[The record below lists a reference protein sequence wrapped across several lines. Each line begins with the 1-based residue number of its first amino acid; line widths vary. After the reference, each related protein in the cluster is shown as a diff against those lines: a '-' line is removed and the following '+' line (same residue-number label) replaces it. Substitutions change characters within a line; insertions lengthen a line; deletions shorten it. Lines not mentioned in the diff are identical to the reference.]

1 MAEYNGSIE
10 LISGLTQKNNADF
23 PLMEASA
30 VAFYEEVQLD
40 DGSTAI
46 QEIRLPDKL
55 KSVGISEKDKEELIK
70 TAVAGAETALEDD
83 LTVLSNRIGANAG
96 SVDSLT
102 TRIESVEEQVKNG
115 DNPNLRVHY
124 EQKESI
130 LYLYDDPQDANGLIK
145 PDIEAG
151 IKGNVIS
158 STTIVGGGSGAS
170 LPYTLILRKLN
181 NLKTVRKGQ
190 PAEIRFSTEMK
201 SIPASE
207 GEEAVPVDK
216 TLTFRLTVKSD
227 NRGTLTT
234 TFKEESNQE
243 KSFDVTPYLGDG
255 RNEISLAVSY
265 TEEITVEGEVVP
277 VSLVRTQSWVI
288 KVIELYL
295 ESTFN
300 DTIAFVNQNAPWT
313 GFAYGD
319 INKTIHYELNGE
331 PWRITENL
339 INKEESVSQT
349 IPFQGHGTSTL
360 SIYLSAKVEGED
372 GKEVTIYSD
381 RLNYELLFIDS
392 QESTPVIRLKATP
405 SPMQQYTAGT
415 ISFTVYSNNQIIK
428 TVTLKEG
435 EDNIIFSGETNND
448 AKNYPYTFM
457 DFGEK
462 TITLSYFYNEIE
474 YKKSINVTVEP
485 SQYQINP
492 VTTGLV
498 LDFLPTGRSNDAN
511 DYNVFYNHATNLVAP
526 DVAAT
531 LPEITWDF
539 SENFDWNN
547 GGWQTDSENN
557 TFFCVKAGTQV
568 AINYDPF
575 KDSTIIKNGKSAG
588 TGKEFKLIFKA
599 TNVSQPNATFLSC
612 LDESNV
618 GLQMNVHEAY
628 INSNE
633 KQIYSPY
640 CEEDIIEFD
649 FNIFPGV
656 DTGTSLQPVGDIIP
670 MTMTY
675 EDGTPFQPSIHTL
688 STSYEH
694 LENKPIIIGSPDC
707 DIHIYRM
714 KVYNRY
720 LTDKEVLSN
729 FIADARNG
737 AEMVDRHA
745 RNLIY
750 DKGVVTPNSLAK
762 ARPDLKIIKITCPKF
777 TNSKSDFQPMTSVE
791 MIHKNGDPVKDNWKF
806 EDCFIV
812 GQGTTSNNYRDAGKN
827 LEFICCFDGKY
838 KNKKI
843 LNDYYGGDSERY
855 YKHRT
860 KLTLNPN
867 DDNPANRIDNSY
879 DATLEENPGDGKVAL
894 HEGAYPNNYFNV
906 KVNIASSENANNA
919 LQANRYQRFMPYVT
933 PAQKRDSRIKTTM
946 DFVNCVV
953 FLCETDPSGIEFPPA
968 SVITEP
974 SDSDY
979 HFYAIGNIGDSKKTD
994 GDRVY
999 MPGDDDNEFVVEI
1012 LDNDKP
1018 NAGFPTGFKT
1028 EANEFIYPITR
1039 EQWEAIDGYRKVE
1052 DELYLIDDNL
1062 PVFYELIDGEYV
1074 KTEDETIDP
1083 SKTYY
1088 EVNYLNLAYENLYID
1103 KFRMTDKGPIQ
1114 DSGWAASYEMRYGE
1128 DSKANID
1135 IWNEFYEWLIF
1146 SSNSEFKSQFSNWF
1160 IQNAALYYF
1169 LFTERYT
1176 MMDNRAKNSFWHWA
1190 KFYITEEEAAEMGEN
1205 AKYYTVD
1212 NAAAAINKGYRF
1224 DFWDYDNDTALGIDN
1239 NGKLKFPYGLQDI
1252 DKNADGTFVFNAG
1265 NSVFFRRIRDNF
1277 TTELTTVYGTT
1288 TSSDA
1293 WNPNN
1298 LINEYDKWQSEF
1310 PEALWLEDTERKYY
1324 RTYRNKVLGLPSLT
1338 QDWLTAHLTDR
1349 MQGRKKYH
1357 RRQWERDQ
1365 ADYMDSKYGTSR
1377 AQNKSLLLRCK
1388 TPPTAIVPADYTW
1401 HLHPYKKM
1409 YLRTYRGEDLQD
1421 SVRALDLTKTYD
1433 LIGSTTTLEDAQLRV
1448 YSANCIQDFGDI
1460 SPFYAYSVEAGS
1472 GTEKVKNFIVGNA
1485 TEGYRN
1491 DSLNNLEVGTAKIL
1505 KVLNIQNLRNVTSVS
1520 LVPSLQY
1527 LYAQGSG
1534 LTNASFAKGGAIV
1547 EAYLPSTVNTIKA
1560 DDLYYLEKIEVDN
1573 YDKLQ
1578 TLLIDK
1584 CPKLTT
1590 NGYDLQIVNSANNLK
1605 VVRLTNVNWELS
1617 DTSVLNKLL
1626 KCTGIAD
1633 DNTTP
1638 TEQSVLTGYV
1648 YVPKITFSERQAFET
1663 AWPKLKIVAGVDIDQ
1678 FPIYF
1683 YNSDKDNTLIKQI
1696 WVNAGDLCPDPI
1708 LNGIFETPTK
1718 ESDAQFDYTFDTWQG
1733 TYSFEVPVYET
1744 RIYTAVYTGTVRK
1757 YEVKWIDRN
1766 KTTGSIAQVFYST
1779 EVEYGQEAIYQGQQ
1793 NIPYKEPAGSNYYL
1807 FDKWD
1812 RSTSYITGP
1821 TIVEAVWVQAN
1832 VSEAISKVN
1841 SGVAMND
1848 LEPCEIYALAQSG
1861 SIKSNDKIFQNG
1873 DYIEVQLGYM
1883 PTRENERVL
1892 AEDFELNG
1900 KSYLRFDDIK
1910 LFDEDKDFTIAIDFT
1925 PGYNETGNVHYLSCG
1940 LFQSLNSKKGLF
1952 ITQGQTGAKIEFT
1965 QNEGVDVNPSGHVP
1979 TKDKTYREICVI
1991 RHKKG
1996 DNNLY
2001 IYRNNRYSMDSVSVI
2016 KKLDASNATS
2026 SLSGENYPLVIGGR
2040 AVSTTTNS
2048 VTGIPTNGKIHYAKI
2063 WFEDLGDKECKK
2075 CCSWIYKKLKF
2086 DFCGKQ
2092 RYYTTSN
2099 LETSASFICQDLL
2112 DEMLPMF
2119 NSSSDQAVTALLKK
2133 INDNDYSKPLTGGW
2147 GVTDLR
2153 QWMNEKLFVGFS
2165 IHWQQIIQESIIN
2178 SMRGG
2183 TGEDAIRAGGE
2194 AKAPALRQSIRE
2206 SANRLYL
2213 PSLAEVNTSL
2223 NKVITENDNKTTPE
2237 FRNEL
2242 TLDLNASSYPQF
2254 GGNDDVS
2261 KNNRLKYLDGDTTNQ
2276 PQSWLLRTPYFT
2288 TNVYTYQ
2295 NPIIQYWTVVSF
2307 SGNAN
2312 NVNQEKDNY
2321 ANWHYF
2327 YGYEPFGICPC
2338 FSI

>member
-10 LISGLTQKNNADF
+10 LISGLIQKNNADF

-83 LTVLSNRIGANAG
+83 LTALSNRIGANAG

-124 EQKESI
+124 EQKESM

-511 DYNVFYNHATNLVAP
+511 DYNVFYNHAANLVAP

-531 LPEITWDF
+531 LPEIAWDF

-919 LQANRYQRFMPYVT
+919 LQANRYQRFMPYIT

-1088 EVNYLNLAYENLYID
+1088 EVNYLNLAYENLYVD
-1103 KFRMTDKGPIQ
+1103 KFRMTDKGPVQ

-1146 SSNSEFKSQFSNWF
+1146 SSNAEFKSQFSNWF

-1212 NAAAAINKGYRF
+1212 NAAAVINKGYRF

-1239 NGKLKFPYGLQDI
+1239 NGKLKFPYGLEDI

-1277 TTELTTVYGTT
+1277 TTELTTVYSTT

-1293 WNPNN
+1293 WDPNN

-1349 MQGRKKYH
+1349 MQGRKKYQ

-1388 TPPTAIVPADYTW
+1388 TPPVSVVPADYTW

-1409 YLRTYRGEDLQD
+1409 YLRTYRGEVLQD
-1421 SVRALDLTKTYD
+1421 SIRALDLDKTYD
-1433 LIGSTTTLEDAQLRV
+1433 LIGSTTALEDAQLRV

-1472 GTEKVKNFIVGNA
+1472 GTEKIKSFVVGNS
-1485 TEGYRN
+1485 TDGYQN
-1491 DSLNNLEVGTAKIL
+1491 DNLNNLEIGTAKIL
-1505 KVLNIQNLRNVTSVS
+1505 KTLNIQNLAKVTSVS

-1547 EAYLPSTVNTIKA
+1547 EAYLPSTINTIKA
-1560 DDLYYLEKIEVDN
+1560 DDLYYLEKIELDD

-1590 NGYDLQIVNSANNLK
+1590 NGYDLQIVNNANNLK
-1605 VVRLTNVNWELS
+1605 VVRLTNVNWKLS
-1617 DTSVLNKLL
+1617 DTSILNKLL

-1638 TEQSVLTGYV
+1638 TEQSVLTGTI
-1648 YVPKITFSERQAFET
+1648 YVPIIRQTELEAYN
-1663 AWPKLKIVAGVDIDQ
+1663 AKWPKLTVNYGEEMPQHSVIFRNNNEVIYTMLVDEGT
-1678 FPIYF
+1678 
-1683 YNSDKDNTLIKQI
+1683 TLT
-1696 WVNAGDLCPDPI
+1696 AEDDPV
-1708 LNGIFETPTK
+1708 LNGTIPTPSIPNSEDGQFTYIYKAWQTVDGKSFIGTK
-1718 ESDAQFDYTFDTWQG
+1718 ITNTDITFDAIYETKVR
-1733 TYSFEVPVYET
+1733 TYS
-1744 RIYTAVYTGTVRK
+1744 
-1757 YEVKWIDRN
+1757 VKWFKDVN
-1766 KTTGSIAQVFYST
+1766 SNTTLQTA
-1779 EVEYGQEAIYQGQQ
+1779 EVEWGKSVEYDYGENNVNLPIK
-1793 NIPYKEPAGSNYYL
+1793 IPGANDNKFYL
-1807 FDKWD
+1807 FEKWD
-1812 RSTSYITGP
+1812 KASTNVKADLDIYPVWADSNPNLIGDKP
-1821 TIVEAVWVQAN
+1821 TNELTAADVYGLKQV
-1832 VSEAISKVN
+1832 KDL
-1841 SGVAMND
+1841 SGAGKKFSTPGQVLTLQM
-1848 LEPCEIYALAQSG
+1848 
-1861 SIKSNDKIFQNG
+1861 
-1873 DYIEVQLGYM
+1873 GYM
-1883 PTRENERVL
+1883 PSYANVEEDVLISSTTTFDGIGQYQDTDYALFENSDSSFVL
-1892 AEDFELNG
+1892 
-1900 KSYLRFDDIK
+1900 
-1910 LFDEDKDFTIAIDFT
+1910 AIDFEM
-1925 PGYNETGNVHYLSCG
+1925 GNSTGTLVSCYRNNRNG
-1940 LFQSLNSKKGLF
+1940 F
-1952 ITQGQTGAKIEFT
+1952 KIEPT
-1965 QNEGVDVNPSGHVP
+1965 NGIGTVPSVVYKNPSKRVNVGFIAP
-1979 TKDKTYREICVI
+1979 TADRTHREICVI
-1991 RHKKG
+1991 RKVKG
-1996 DNNLY
+1996 DNRLY
-2001 IYRNNRYSMDSVSVI
+2001 VYTNNRYS
-2016 KKLDASNATS
+2016 LDDIQENILFDTDTFAS
-2026 SLSGENYPLVIGGR
+2026 
-2040 AVSTTTNS
+2040 STTKLCFGASLRSDNS
-2048 VTGIPTNGKIHYAKI
+2048 HEEYAAGTIHYAKLWLDDI
-2063 WFEDLGDKECKK
+2063 GADECKK
-2075 CCSWIYKKLKF
+2075 ICSWTYEKQEF
-2086 DFCGKQ
+2086 EYVGKGLHF
-2092 RYYTTSN
+2092 YENSD
-2099 LETSASFICQDLL
+2099 LSCQATFVAKNLL
-2112 DEMLPMF
+2112 DEIIAFNNFDKNEITLQGYGPSQIRQWLQKKPFLGTSLLWQQVVSKVQIPTLLGYNDMNELSFGTLYSEDGEAPSDYFYLPCAADLDSTFLTGTNSVYYKNESTSGESYPIFAQNSDRIKTLGNSNVQYSYWTRSPYRSDNTMYGVVPT
-2119 NSSSDQAVTALLKK
+2119 NRDSSSKPAGSLSNYYRSADTGEQRFFHSYST
-2133 INDNDYSKPLTGGW
+2133 DYQRSTKQH
-2147 GVTDLR
+2147 GVLIT
-2153 QWMNEKLFVGFS
+2153 FS
-2165 IHWQQIIQESIIN
+2165 I
-2178 SMRGG
+2178 
-2183 TGEDAIRAGGE
+2183 
-2194 AKAPALRQSIRE
+2194 
-2206 SANRLYL
+2206 
-2213 PSLAEVNTSL
+2213 
-2223 NKVITENDNKTTPE
+2223 
-2237 FRNEL
+2237 
-2242 TLDLNASSYPQF
+2242 
-2254 GGNDDVS
+2254 
-2261 KNNRLKYLDGDTTNQ
+2261 
-2276 PQSWLLRTPYFT
+2276 
-2288 TNVYTYQ
+2288 
-2295 NPIIQYWTVVSF
+2295 
-2307 SGNAN
+2307 
-2312 NVNQEKDNY
+2312 
-2321 ANWHYF
+2321 
-2327 YGYEPFGICPC
+2327 
-2338 FSI
+2338 

>member
-10 LISGLTQKNNADF
+10 LISGLVQKNNADF
-23 PLMEASA
+23 PLMEANA
-30 VAFYEEVQLD
+30 VAFYEEVQQE
-40 DGSTAI
+40 DGSIAI

-55 KSVGISEKDKEELIK
+55 KSVGISDKDKQNLINS
-70 TAVAGAETALEDD
+70 AIAGAETALEDD
-83 LTVLSNRIGANAG
+83 LTALSNRIGANAG
-96 SVDSLT
+96 SINSLN
-102 TRIESVEEQVKNG
+102 TRIESVEEQIKNG

-124 EQKESI
+124 EQKESM
-130 LYLYDDPQDANGLIK
+130 LYLYDDPQDKNGLIK
-145 PDIEAG
+145 PDPEAG

-158 STTIVGGGSGAS
+158 STTIIGGGGSGAA
-170 LPYTLILRKLN
+170 LPYTLVLRKLN
-181 NLKTVRKGQ
+181 NLKTIRKGQ
-190 PAEIRFSTEMK
+190 SAEIRFSTEMK
-201 SIPASE
+201 TIPTDENEQAE
-207 GEEAVPVDK
+207 LVDK
-216 TLTFRLTVKSD
+216 TLTFRLTVKSND
-227 NRGTLTT
+227 RGTLTT
-234 TFKEESNQE
+234 TFEEDSNKE

-255 RNEISLAVSY
+255 KNEISLSVSY
-265 TEEITVEGEVVP
+265 TQETVVEGEVVT
-277 VSLVRTQSWVI
+277 VSLVKTQNWTV

-295 ESTFN
+295 TSTFSDN
-300 DTIAFVNQNAPWT
+300 IAYINQNAPWT
-313 GFAYGD
+313 GLAYGD

-349 IPFQGHGTSTL
+349 IPFQGHGTCTL
-360 SIYLSAKVEGED
+360 SIYLSAQVEGEN
-372 GKEVTIYSD
+372 GEEKTIYSD
-381 RLNYELLFIDS
+381 KLNYELLFIDS
-392 QESTPVIRLKATP
+392 QDSTPVIRLKVSP

-415 ISFTVYSNNQIIK
+415 INYTVYSNNQIIK
-428 TVTLKEG
+428 TIVLKEG
-435 EDNIIFSGETNND
+435 EDNVIFSGQTDND

-462 TITLSYFYNEIE
+462 VITLSYLYNEIE
-474 YKKSINVTVEP
+474 YKKSVNVTVEP

-498 LDFLPTGRSNDAN
+498 LDFLPTGRSNEAD
-511 DYNVFYNHATNLVAP
+511 DYDVFYNHAKNLVAP

-531 LPEITWDF
+531 LPEITWNF

-557 TFFCVKAGTQV
+557 TYFCVKAGTQV
-568 AINYDPF
+568 AINYDLF
-575 KDSTIIKNGKSAG
+575 KDSTIIKKGSAAG
-588 TGKEFKLIFKA
+588 SGKEFKLIFKA

-640 CEEDIIEFD
+640 CEEDIVEFD

-694 LENKPIIIGSPDC
+694 LEEKPIIIGSPDC

-750 DKGVVTPNSLAK
+750 DKGVLTPNSLAK

-791 MIHKNGDPVKDNWKF
+791 MIHKNGDPIKDNWKF

-867 DDNPANRIDNSY
+867 DPANKVDNSY

-919 LQANRYQRFMPYVT
+919 LQANRYQRFMPYIT

-946 DFVNCVV
+946 DFVNCVI
-953 FLCETDPSGIEFPPA
+953 FLCETDPSGIEFPPK
-968 SVITEP
+968 SVITKP

-999 MPGDDDNEFVVEI
+999 TPGDDDNEFVVEI

-1028 EANEFIYPITR
+1028 DANEFIYPITR
-1039 EQWEAIDGYRKVE
+1039 EQWEATDGYRKVE
-1052 DELYLIDDNL
+1052 DALYLIDDNL

-1074 KTEDETIDP
+1074 KTEDETINP

-1088 EVNYLNLAYENLYID
+1088 EVNYLNLAYENLYVD
-1103 KFRMTDKGPIQ
+1103 KFRMTDKGPVQ

-1146 SSNSEFKSQFSNWF
+1146 SSNAEFKSQFSNWF

-1205 AKYYTVD
+1205 AKYYTID

-1239 NGKLKFPYGLQDI
+1239 NGKLKFSYGLEDI

-1265 NSVFFRRIRDNF
+1265 NSVFFRRIRENF
-1277 TTELTTVYGTT
+1277 TAELTTVYGTT
-1288 TSSDA
+1288 TSSDT
-1293 WNPNN
+1293 WDPNN
-1298 LINEYDKWQSEF
+1298 LINEYDKWQAEF

-1324 RTYRNKVLGLPSLT
+1324 RTYRSKVLGLPSLT

-1349 MQGRKKYH
+1349 MQGRKKYQ

-1388 TPPTAIVPADYTW
+1388 TPPVSVVPADYTW

-1409 YLRTYRGEDLQD
+1409 YLRTYRGEVLQD
-1421 SVRALDLTKTYD
+1421 SVRALDLDKTYD
-1433 LIGSTTTLEDAQLRV
+1433 LIGSTTALEDAQLRV

-1472 GTEKVKNFIVGNA
+1472 GTEKIKSFVVGNS
-1485 TEGYRN
+1485 TEGYKN
-1491 DSLNNLEVGTAKIL
+1491 DNLNNLEIGTAKIL

-1547 EAYLPSTVNTIKA
+1547 EAYLPSTINTIKA
-1560 DDLYYLEKIEVDN
+1560 DDLYYLEKIELDG

-1590 NGYDLQIVNSANNLK
+1590 NGYDLQIVNSAENLK

-1617 DTSVLNKLL
+1617 NTDVLNKLL

-1638 TEQSVLTGYV
+1638 INQSVIKGHIHINGYIRQSEIDKYKTAWGASIVQNDEAEGLEGDLIITYTNLMPQHSIIFKMIDVNTQEEIILHTELVDEGIDLTTAQHDPIVTGKIPTPPVQYSANGQ
-1648 YVPKITFSERQAFET
+1648 YSYTFQGWSPKIDGTH
-1663 AWPKLKIVAGVDIDQ
+1663 I
-1678 FPIYF
+1678 
-1683 YNSDKDNTLIKQI
+1683 YNSDVVFTAEYLEEVRLYKVTWKNDNKATAA
-1696 WVNAGDLCPDPI
+1696 NAY
-1708 LNGIFETPTK
+1708 EV
-1718 ESDAQFDYTFDTWQG
+1718 
-1733 TYSFEVPVYET
+1733 EVPWGT
-1744 RIYTAVYTGTVRK
+1744 SAVFAGTLPSPK
-1757 YEVKWIDRN
+1757 KDDGN
-1766 KTTGSIAQVFYST
+1766 NYS
-1779 EVEYGQEAIYQGQQ
+1779 
-1793 NIPYKEPAGSNYYL
+1793 L
-1807 FDKWD
+1807 FDGWDKSSSFVTDNIIIYPKWAI
-1812 RSTSYITGP
+1812 SNPNQLGSKP
-1821 TIVEAVWVQAN
+1821 TLDMTAEDIHGLRE
-1832 VSEAISKVN
+1832 SRAISKYFTD
-1841 SGVAMND
+1841 GG
-1848 LEPCEIYALAQSG
+1848 E
-1861 SIKSNDKIFQNG
+1861 KITM
-1873 DYIEVQLGYM
+1873 QLGYM
-1883 PTRENERVL
+1883 PDYDNVNSTVIIGNKM
-1892 AEDFELNG
+1892 DFDGSSKYYDTNFELFN
-1900 KSYLRFDDIK
+1900 
-1910 LFDEDKDFTIAIDFT
+1910 EDKSFTLAIDYEAAYRVQTDKNGTIASSYHFGQNGFKIIAPINNAIPKVVFKTDT
-1925 PGYNETGNVHYLSCG
+1925 NTVNVGHYAPGFNDYTNDNTNY
-1940 LFQSLNSKKGLF
+1940 
-1952 ITQGQTGAKIEFT
+1952 
-1965 QNEGVDVNPSGHVP
+1965 
-1979 TKDKTYREICVI
+1979 TYREICVI
-1991 RHKKG
+1991 RKVKG

-2001 IYRNNRYSMDSVSVI
+2001 VYTNNRWTMADVQETVLASVGFNPLDNI
-2016 KKLDASNATS
+2016 KLCFGAHRTKDGDHEDFFEGSI
-2026 SLSGENYPLVIGGR
+2026 Y
-2040 AVSTTTNS
+2040 
-2048 VTGIPTNGKIHYAKI
+2048 YAKL
-2063 WFEDLGDKECKK
+2063 WEDDIGADECKK
-2075 CCSWIYKKLKF
+2075 VCSWVYDTLTF
-2086 DFCGKQ
+2086 EYVGDQ
-2092 RYYTTSN
+2092 RFYYPNSDRKCQ
-2099 LETSASFICQDLL
+2099 ASFVATKLL
-2112 DEMLPMF
+2112 DKLVYFNNIGQSETEKMERGYSESDIRAWLNAKMLKGASLKWQQVIQPILLTSLEGKYESGEINHTTHLTTDTF
-2119 NSSSDQAVTALLKK
+2119 YLPAAADVSSAYVTSTSQEGVYPSELPPATAAFKTFVSDA
-2133 INDNDYSKPLTGGW
+2133 D
-2147 GVTDLR
+2147 R
-2153 QWMNEKLFVGFS
+2153 QRKLFNMD
-2165 IHWQQIIQESIIN
+2165 E
-2178 SMRGG
+2178 
-2183 TGEDAIRAGGE
+2183 T
-2194 AKAPALRQSIRE
+2194 RE
-2206 SANRLYL
+2206 Y
-2213 PSLAEVNTSL
+2213 
-2223 NKVITENDNKTTPE
+2223 
-2237 FRNEL
+2237 
-2242 TLDLNASSYPQF
+2242 
-2254 GGNDDVS
+2254 
-2261 KNNRLKYLDGDTTNQ
+2261 
-2276 PQSWLLRTPYFT
+2276 WLRTPDASAARRRLVVTKAGKVDSKDEKNNYFYA
-2288 TNVYTYQ
+2288 YTSSY
-2295 NPIIQYWTVVSF
+2295 NKKPAGILLSF
-2307 SGNAN
+2307 S
-2312 NVNQEKDNY
+2312 
-2321 ANWHYF
+2321 
-2327 YGYEPFGICPC
+2327 I
-2338 FSI
+2338 

>member
-10 LISGLTQKNNADF
+10 LISGLIQKNNADF

-55 KSVGISEKDKEELIK
+55 KSVGISDKDKQNLINSAI
-70 TAVAGAETALEDD
+70 TGAETALKDD
-83 LTVLSNRIGANAG
+83 LDGLDDKIGINSG
-96 SVDSLT
+96 LIDSLT
-102 TRIESVEEQVKNG
+102 GRVGSIETQIGEG
-115 DNPNLRVHY
+115 DNKYLGVHY
-124 EQKESI
+124 EPKESM
-130 LYLYDDPQDANGLIK
+130 LYLYNDPNKEGLIK
-145 PDIEAG
+145 PNPEEGLA
-151 IKGNVIS
+151 GNVIS
-158 STTIVGGGSGAS
+158 STTIAGGSGGAS
-170 LPYTLILRKLN
+170 LPYTLNLKKLN
-181 NLKTVRKGQ
+181 NIKTVRKGES
-190 PAEIRFSTEMK
+190 ANLIFSTEMK
-201 SIPASE
+201 TIPQKE
-207 GEEAVPVDK
+207 GEEPSDASLM
-216 TLTFRLTVKSD
+216 LTFRLTCKSED
-227 NRGTLTT
+227 RGTLTT
-234 TFKEESNQE
+234 TFEELSNQQI
-243 KSFDVTPYLGDG
+243 SFDITPYLGNS
-255 RNEISLAVSY
+255 RNEISLMVSY
-265 TEEITVEGEVVP
+265 TQDFLVDGEMVP
-277 VSLVRTQSWVI
+277 ISLVRTQTWVI

-295 ESTFN
+295 ISTFN
-300 DTIAFVNQNAPWT
+300 DTVAYINQNAPWT

-319 INKTIHYELNGE
+319 LNKTIHYELNGQ
-331 PWRITENL
+331 PWQIRENL
-339 INKEESVSQT
+339 INKEDSVSQT
-349 IPFQGHGTSTL
+349 IPFQGHGTCTL

-372 GKEVTIYSD
+372 GKEKTIYSD

-392 QESTPVIRLKATP
+392 QESTPIIRLKATP

-448 AKNYPYTFM
+448 AKNYSYTFM

-462 TITLSYFYNEIE
+462 VITLSYFYNEIE

-511 DYNVFYNHATNLVAP
+511 DYNVFYNYAANLVAP

-575 KDSTIIKNGKSAG
+575 KDSTIIKNGTSAG

-612 LDESNV
+612 LDEFNV

-656 DTGTSLQPVGDIIP
+656 NTGTSLQPVGDIIP

-694 LENKPIIIGSPDC
+694 LETKPIIIGSPDC

-827 LEFICCFDGKY
+827 LELICCFDGEY

-867 DDNPANRIDNSY
+867 DPANKVDNSY

-894 HEGAYPNNYFNV
+894 HEGAYPNNYFNI

-953 FLCETDPSGIEFPPA
+953 FLCETDPSGIEFPPT

-974 SDSDY
+974 GDSDY

-1062 PVFYELIDGEYV
+1062 PVFYELIDEEYV

-1103 KFRMTDKGPIQ
+1103 KFRMTDKGPVQ

-1146 SSNSEFKSQFSNWF
+1146 SSNAEFKSQFSNWF

-1239 NGKLKFPYGLQDI
+1239 NGKLKFPYGLEDI

-1277 TTELTTVYGTT
+1277 TAELTTVYGTT
-1288 TSSDA
+1288 TSSEA
-1293 WNPNN
+1293 WDPNN
-1298 LINEYDKWQSEF
+1298 LINEYDKWQAEF

-1324 RTYRNKVLGLPSLT
+1324 RTYRSKVLGLPSLT

-1388 TPPTAIVPADYTW
+1388 TPPAAIVPADYTW

-1560 DDLYYLEKIEVDN
+1560 DDLYYLEKIEVDD

-1584 CPKLTT
+1584 CPKLIT

-1605 VVRLTNVNWELS
+1605 VVRLTNINWELS

-1663 AWPKLKIVAGVDIDQ
+1663 AWPKLTIVAGVDIDQ

-1696 WVNAGDLCPDPI
+1696 WVNAGDICPDPI

-1733 TYSFEVPVYET
+1733 IHSFEMPVYET
-1744 RIYTAVYTGTVRK
+1744 RIYTAAYAKTVRK
-1757 YEVKWIDRN
+1757 HEVKWIDRN
-1766 KTTGSIAQVFYST
+1766 KTTGSITQVFYST
-1779 EVEYGQEAIYQGQQ
+1779 EVEYGQEAIYKGQQ

-1812 RSTSYITGP
+1812 KSTSYITGP

-1832 VSEAISKVN
+1832 VSDVIGKIN
-1841 SGVAMND
+1841 NGVAMNN

-1861 SIKSNDKIFQNG
+1861 SIKNNDKIFQNG

-1892 AEDFELNG
+1892 AEDFKLNG

-1925 PGYNETGNVHYLSCG
+1925 PGYNDTDAVYNYLSCG
-1940 LFQSLNSKKGLF
+1940 LSGSQKVGLF
-1952 ITQGQTGAKIEFT
+1952 ITQAQNSSAKIEYT
-1965 QNEGVDVNPSGHVP
+1965 QNSGIDVNPSNHIP
-1979 TKDKTYREICVI
+1979 TKKQLYREICVI

-2016 KKLDASNATS
+2016 TRLDASNVTS
-2026 SLSGENYPLVIGGR
+2026 TIYKENHPLILGGR
-2040 AVSTTTNS
+2040 VSNNTIAN
-2048 VTGIPTNGKIHYAKI
+2048 IPTNGIIHYAKL
-2063 WFEDLGDKECKK
+2063 WFEDLGEEECKK
-2075 CCSWIYKKLKF
+2075 CCSWIYTKLNF
-2086 DFCGKQ
+2086 DFCGKK
-2092 RYYTTSN
+2092 RYYATN
-2099 LETSASFICQDLL
+2099 NFETNASFICQDLL
-2112 DEMLPMF
+2112 DELYPMF
-2119 NSSSDQAVTALLKK
+2119 TSQLSHEALMER
-2133 INDNDYSKPLTGGW
+2133 INDDASNVINKPLAGGW
-2147 GVTDLR
+2147 GITDLKK
-2153 QWMNEKLFVGFS
+2153 WMNEKLLAGFS
-2165 IHWQQIIQESIIN
+2165 LQWQQIMQESIVN

-2183 TGEDAIRAGGE
+2183 TSEDGILAGTA

-2206 SANRLYL
+2206 SKNYLYL
-2213 PSLAEVNTSL
+2213 PSLAEVNSSL
-2223 NKVITENDNKTTPE
+2223 NKVITGNDSKTNPE

-2242 TLDLNASSYPQF
+2242 TIELNSSSYPQF
-2254 GGNDDVS
+2254 GGDDQTS
-2261 KNNRLKYLDGDTTNQ
+2261 KDNRIKYIGGDPSQ
-2276 PQSWLLRTPYFT
+2276 PQHWLLRTPYFST
-2288 TNVYTYQ
+2288 SVGFTDYL
-2295 NPIIQYWTVVSF
+2295 IQYWNVVSK
-2307 SGNAN
+2307 SGTAQNIM
-2312 NVNQEKDNY
+2312 QEADIQGTTS
-2321 ANWHYF
+2321 YF